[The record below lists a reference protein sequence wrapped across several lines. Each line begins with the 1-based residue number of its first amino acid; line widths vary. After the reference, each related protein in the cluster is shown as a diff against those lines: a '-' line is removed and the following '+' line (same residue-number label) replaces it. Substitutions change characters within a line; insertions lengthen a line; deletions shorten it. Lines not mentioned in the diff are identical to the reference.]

1 MKRLKTRVGLRTVKT
16 AASILVAMV
25 IVDHYGTSTAKLV
38 FAMLGAMAVV
48 QPTFKAS
55 LEACLSQILG
65 VMIGSVVAV
74 LLMLPGFSHLLTIG
88 IGIILVI
95 TIYNMFHLTVSP
107 SLPCFIL
114 VMICTTPDVVPLEY
128 AVGRIWD
135 TAIGLGVGMLI
146 NLLVFPYDNSRKI
159 RATIGSLDRDL
170 ILFLEDMFDGDTFL
184 PEAGRLSEKIAAME
198 KQLEIFANQLLL
210 LHLRRQRQ
218 ELERFR
224 RCDRKAK
231 ELVSH
236 MEVLGQMERPGRL
249 SDESR
254 RRLAACG
261 AAIRDQRALDS
272 VMELDVVTNYHVG
285 RILTIRLELLEALG
299 GS

>member
-1 MKRLKTRVGLRTVKT
+1 MERLKTRVGLRTVKT
-16 AASILVAMV
+16 AVSILAAMV

-38 FAMLGAMAVV
+38 FAMLGAMAAV

-65 VMIGSVVAV
+65 VILGSAVAV
-74 LLMLPGFSHLLTIG
+74 ILMLPRLDHLLTIG
-88 IGIILVI
+88 IGIVLVI
-95 TIYNMFHLTVSP
+95 TVCNMLPLTVSP

-114 VMICTTPDVVPLEY
+114 VMICTTPDVVPLQY
-128 AVGRIWD
+128 AAGRIWD
-135 TAIGLGVGMLI
+135 TAIGLGVGILI

-159 RATIGSLDRDL
+159 SSAIVSLDKEL
-170 ILFLEDMFDGDTFL
+170 ILFLEELFDGDMAL
-184 PEAGRLSEKIAAME
+184 PEAQKVSEKIAAME
-198 KQLEIFANQLLL
+198 KQLAIFANQLLL
-210 LHLRRQRQ
+210 LHLSRQRRD
-218 ELERFR
+218 LKRFQH
-224 RCDRKAK
+224 CDRKAK

-249 SDESR
+249 SDVSR

-261 AAIRDQRALDS
+261 ADIRDRRPLDS

-285 RILTIRLELLEALG
+285 QILTLRRELLEALG
-299 GS
+299 GR

>member
-74 LLMLPGFSHLLTIG
+74 LLMLLGFSHLLTIG
-88 IGIILVI
+88 MGIILVI

-114 VMICTTPDVVPLEY
+114 VMICTTPDIVPLEY

-170 ILFLEDMFDGDTFL
+170 ILFLEDMFDGDTLL
-184 PEAGRLSEKIAAME
+184 PEAGRLSEKIVAME
-198 KQLEIFANQLLL
+198 KQLDIFANQLLL

-218 ELERFR
+218 ELEQFR

-299 GS
+299 GG